1 MSSDQARRSF
11 PPLRRRLFLATVLIV
26 IASIGI
32 AFAVGVIL
40 TRQSVESAN
49 LDGLFR
55 QALLIKNN
63 QESAGIYP
71 FSPANQRQ
79 LNRFL
84 EAQKEQVR
92 VFPLNKPTTYL
103 SEQQRLDLIR
113 SGVVKGTVTVGGERY
128 LVAGAAKI
136 DKRPGT
142 GFVLL
147 RPASLKTAGW
157 GPFLRALVIAGVIG
171 AALAAL
177 GSLMMARWIAG
188 PVKRVVEASRSL
200 AEGLSPDPVPVGGSA
215 ELATLAQTFNDMAR
229 QLSQAREAERNFLLS
244 VSHELKTPLAAI
256 RGYAEGLEDGVFT
269 ADEAVDTIREEARR
283 LERLVRDLLD
293 LARMN
298 RREFV
303 VHREQVDL
311 RDVAR
316 EVARRY
322 EADARTAGVELECS
336 ADEPAPAIAD
346 QDRVLQIVS
355 NLVENAL
362 RSTPAGGTVR
372 VRAEVGMLVVED
384 TGVGLAPEDVP
395 HTFER
400 FYLYDRNPD
409 GRARIGSGL
418 GLAIVKELTE
428 RMGGTVSVDSE
439 VGRGT
444 TFVVRLPRGGSAE
457 GLTEPVGPAAT
468 RRV

>member
-1 MSSDQARRSF
+1 MIIRRSRSF

-26 IASIGI
+26 IASIGV
-32 AFAVGVIL
+32 AFGVGVVL
-40 TRQSVESAN
+40 TRRSVESAN
-49 LDGLFR
+49 LDGLNR
-55 QALLIKNN
+55 QAELIKND
-63 QESAGIYP
+63 QESGSIYP
-71 FSPANQRQ
+71 FSPSNLKQ

-84 EAQKEQVR
+84 SGQHEQIQL
-92 VFPLNKPTTYL
+92 FDLAKPTVYL
-103 SEQQRLDLIR
+103 PDVLRLELR
-113 SGVVKGTVTVGGERY
+113 RVGSVKGTVTVNGERY
-128 LVAGAAKI
+128 LAAAGAGI
-136 DKRPGT
+136 EKRPGK

-147 RPASLKTAGW
+147 RPSSLKTAGW
-157 GPFLRALVIAGVIG
+157 GPFLRALLIAGAIG

-177 GSLMMARWIAG
+177 GSLIIARWISG
-188 PVKRVVEASRSL
+188 PVRRVAEASRSL
-200 AEGLSPDPVPVGGSA
+200 AEGVSPEPVPLGGSA
-215 ELATLAQTFNDMAR
+215 ELAVLAQTFNDMAA
-229 QLSQAREAERNFLLS
+229 QLNQAREAERNFLLS

-269 ADEAVDTIREEARR
+269 SDEAAETIREEARR

-303 VHREQVDL
+303 VHHERIDL
-311 RDVAR
+311 GQAAR

-322 EADARTAGVELECS
+322 EGEARAADVELECVV
-336 ADEPAPAIAD
+336 DGPAPAVAD
-346 QDRVLQIVS
+346 PDRVLQVVS

-362 RSTPAGGTVR
+362 RSTPTGGTVR
-372 VRAEVGMLVVED
+372 VRAEAGLLVVED
-384 TGVGLAPEDVP
+384 TGVGLAPTDLP

-400 FYLYDRNPD
+400 FYLHDRNPD

-428 RMGGTVSVDSE
+428 RMGGSVAVESE

-444 TFVVRLPRGGSAE
+444 TFVVRLPTGPAGSAADE
-457 GLTEPVGPAAT
+457 LVPAAT
-468 RRV
+468 RPA